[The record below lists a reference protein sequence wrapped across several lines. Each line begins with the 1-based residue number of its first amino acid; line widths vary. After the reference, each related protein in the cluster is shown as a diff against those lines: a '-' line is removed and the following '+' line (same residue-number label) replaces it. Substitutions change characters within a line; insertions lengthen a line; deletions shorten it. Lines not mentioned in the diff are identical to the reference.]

1 MIYSLEQL
9 KELVEPIAKKYNLKA
24 LWVFGSYARGEA
36 TEESDVD
43 FLMDYS
49 DSIIVNL
56 YDFNDLHDSLSRLIN
71 KDIDLISIYALNDNI
86 NITKF
91 PKFHLRVNKEMVK
104 IYEKI

>member
-1 MIYSLEQL
+1 MIYSVAQL

-43 FLMDYS
+43 FIMDYT

-56 YDFNDLHDSLSRLIN
+56 YDFNELHDTLSCLIN
-71 KDIDLISIYALNDNI
+71 KNVDLISIKALYDNY
-86 NITKF
+86 NIIKSPT
-91 PKFHLRVNKEMVK
+91 FHNEVIKEMVK
-104 IYEKI
+104 IYEKN